1 MRSPSQGPDW
11 WQASDGRWYA
21 PELHPHYASAQLPA
35 DPPAHMTETHI
46 PGESAWNPSMPPGW
60 WQDQNGA
67 WHLPEVA
74 RSGAPRHAVPEPDMG
89 SSPELANPSMPPGWW
104 QDQNGAW
111 HLPEVARSGAP
122 RHAVPEPDL
131 ASTAAATDDPPAQES
146 ELRSTPESSARRRR
160 RAVLLGFP
168 ACLIA
173 LIALVIFLATIGNGT
188 SNHLSADRVSL
199 HRTAPPTTA
208 PPTTAPPTTAPP
220 TTAPPTTAPPTTVA
234 DTAGNSGNSGNSGAG
249 STLDPN
255 ALVSFT
261 QCANDPTNP
270 ATSAGAGG
278 TDIAISG
285 TVTNTGS
292 TANDYDITIAI
303 LGDPSAQGTA
313 DVQVNSVGPGQTQSF
328 TTTGSV
334 TNSPTQAL
342 TCQAIEVMSEPV

>member
-1 MRSPSQGPDW
+1 MRNTSQGPGW
-11 WQASDGRWYA
+11 WQDQNGEWHLPEVARSGAPRHAAPAPDMAS
-21 PELHPHYASAQLPA
+21 SPA
-35 DPPAHMTETHI
+35 LA
-46 PGESAWNPSMPPGW
+46 NPSIPPGW

-67 WHLPEVA
+67 WHLPEIA
-74 RSGAPRHAVPEPDMG
+74 PSGAPRHAALERDV
-89 SSPELANPSMPPGWW
+89 
-104 QDQNGAW
+104 
-111 HLPEVARSGAP
+111 
-122 RHAVPEPDL
+122 
-131 ASTAAATDDPPAQES
+131 ASTVAATDDPPAQDS
-146 ELRSTPESSARRRR
+146 ELQSTPGSSPRSRHR
-160 RAVLLGFP
+160 VVFVGFP

-173 LIALVIFLATIGNGT
+173 IVATAILLATIGNGT
-188 SNHLSADRVSL
+188 SNHLSSDRASL

-220 TTAPPTTAPPTTVA
+220 TTAPPTAAPPTTAPPTTAPPTTAPPTVA
-234 DTAGNSGNSGNSGAG
+234 PDITGNSGNSGNSGSG
-249 STLDPN
+249 STLDPS
-255 ALVSFT
+255 ALVTFT
-261 QCANDPTNP
+261 QCANDSTNP
-270 ATSAGAGG
+270 STSAGAAG

-313 DVQVNSVGPGQTQSF
+313 DVQVNSVSPGQTQSF